1 MAVAGGRVLAL
12 TLFAPTIFGT
22 GAVFDAGLMSVAGGP
37 VPFFGPIVPAMELF
51 FFFWIVD
58 ALARDTSAP
67 VTHWTRP
74 REPGPRTM
82 LHCVHAGVLVV
93 GGLTALLRPGAITS
107 LGGLPAFAQVG
118 QGDRGASAIAFFLFH
133 TRSPPSTSFP
143 IPAERVRRGAAGR
156 LCRRLWDGGLGLG
169 GARCCLDGHLSRRC
183 AHMRDSHEYVSF

>member
-118 QGDRGASAIAFFLFH
+118 QGDRGASAIALFLFY
-133 TRSPPSTSFP
+133 TRSPPSPSFP
-143 IPAERVRRGAAGR
+143 DPCRACTPR
-156 LCRRLWDGGLGLG
+156 CRRKALSPPLGWRA
-169 GARCCLDGHLSRRC
+169 GARRRSVLPGWASLPPLC
-183 AHMRDSHEYVSF
+183 SHARLA